1 MSFFEETLSK
11 AEVSLVF
18 MEIQTR
24 ILEHATQLFLKYGV
38 KSITMD
44 DIAKELGISK
54 KTIYQSFSS
63 KADIVYQTAKS
74 FFLKEIAQAEVICNE
89 ASNAVDEL
97 LRTLQWT
104 INTLT
109 HISPSLI
116 MEVEKYYP
124 QTWEVFTHFQQDYLL
139 RLAQENL
146 ERGISEGYF
155 RDDLNID
162 IVARIRILQI
172 QASLSTQIFPLDQF
186 DPISVQREILEV
198 YAYSIL
204 TQKGKEVYHQYLT
217 AIQASK

>member
-1 MSFFEETLSK
+1 
-11 AEVSLVF
+11 
-18 MEIQTR
+18 
-24 ILEHATQLFLKYGV
+24 
-38 KSITMD
+38 
-44 DIAKELGISK
+44 
-54 KTIYQSFSS
+54 
-63 KADIVYQTAKS
+63 
-74 FFLKEIAQAEVICNE
+74 
-89 ASNAVDEL
+89 VDEL